1 MITQLTELIPMKTP
15 LGDGYAIMVEAGQH
29 DHYWTIALENG
40 ALVTFRQQEIRI
52 ARSYTHGRGLKH
64 TDMRRVVNKPLPD
77 PYG

>member
-1 MITQLTELIPMKTP
+1 MLIQLSELIPMKTP
-15 LGDGYAIMVEAGQH
+15 LGDGYAIVMESGQH
-29 DHYWTIALENG
+29 DNYWTIALENG